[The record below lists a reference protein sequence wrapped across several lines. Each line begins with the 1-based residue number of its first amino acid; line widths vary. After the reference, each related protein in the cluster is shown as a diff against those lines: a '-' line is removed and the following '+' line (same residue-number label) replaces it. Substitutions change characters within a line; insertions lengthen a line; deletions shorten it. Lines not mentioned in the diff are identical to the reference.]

1 MSETIVNVIWGIVC
15 FLGVVN
21 FFAGNGGRGTQAVAF
36 PLIFG
41 AVSYYVAMNHFVMG
55 IVLSSV
61 VGVIGIAIL
70 FIILAG
76 RVKKEK

>member
-1 MSETIVNVIWGIVC
+1 MLETIVNAIWGIVC

-21 FFAGNGGRGTQAVAF
+21 FFAGNGGRGTQAIAF

-41 AVSYYVAMNHFVMG
+41 AASYYVAMNHFMMG